1 MSAKEIILCWLET
14 SLARNDG
21 AILLRTSHL
30 HEQVKSWGKKH
41 FDKPYSATN
50 YERRWR
56 ELRGTDKAMLT
67 TRGITEA
74 KIDESPEAT
83 WIVSSLPGHTMTD
96 YEMTDHEQAAASAS
110 GA

>member
-1 MSAKEIILCWLET
+1 MTAKEIILCWLET

-56 ELRGTDKAMLT
+56 ELRGTDKSMLNQ
-67 TRGITEA
+67 RGITQR
-74 KIDESPEAT
+74 KYDEDPEAR
-83 WIVSSLPGHTMTD
+83 WIIQSLPGHTMTD
-96 YEMTDHEQAAASAS
+96 REAKAATAS
-110 GA
+110 GS